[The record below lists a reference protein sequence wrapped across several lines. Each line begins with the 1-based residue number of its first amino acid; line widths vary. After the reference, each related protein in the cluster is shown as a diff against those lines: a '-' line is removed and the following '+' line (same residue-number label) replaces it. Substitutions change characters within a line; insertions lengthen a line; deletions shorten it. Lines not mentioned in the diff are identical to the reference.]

1 MVQNRHKPITYR
13 FASFKNKKVT
23 RIEFIEFL
31 KWFRKDFKE
40 NQSNW
45 ENKTLEDFLEAMEA
59 YTVDIQGF
67 YDNMKMDV
75 DADKPT
81 WENFKTILQGAS
93 VYE

>member
-1 MVQNRHKPITYR
+1 M
-13 FASFKNKKVT
+13 T

-31 KWFRKDFKE
+31 KEFRKDLEVNK
-40 NQSNW
+40 SNW
-45 ENKTLEDFLEAMEA
+45 ENRTLENFLEAMEA
-59 YTVDIQGF
+59 YTADVQGY
-67 YDNMKMDV
+67 YDNMKMDI

>member
-1 MVQNRHKPITYR
+1 M
-13 FASFKNKKVT
+13 T

-31 KWFRKDFKE
+31 KEFREDLKE
-40 NQSNW
+40 NKSNW

-59 YTVDIQGF
+59 YIEDVQGF

-81 WENFKTILQGAS
+81 WENFKKILKGAS
-93 VYE
+93 IYE